1 METVVLTI
9 LIVAVLLYLI
19 VVSVST
25 ACLFWLLYKNGV
37 RKGWRYLVGR
47 EWRDKE

>member
-1 METVVLTI
+1 METIVLA
-9 LIVAVLLYLI
+9 LIVAILLYLI

-25 ACLFWLLYKNGV
+25 AYLFWSLFKEDI